1 MVTDN
6 AAKMIHWDQCGPPLV
21 SAVIA
26 ATIKALAPTQ
36 KSEKSWVKWTSIAT
50 HAIPRIIQAH
60 QTIVQFP
67 IAQLIEQSSRMAD
80 MRVNKNRGRRA
91 DGERG
96 MIDGRMRNLWF
107 FSETSWR

>member
-1 MVTDN
+1 
-6 AAKMIHWDQCGPPLV
+6 MIHWDQCGPPLV
-21 SAVIA
+21 RAVIA

-80 MRVNKNRGRRA
+80 MRVNEKIVAGAQIERGR
-91 DGERG
+91 
-96 MIDGRMRNLWF
+96 IDGRTMNLWF
-107 FSETSWR
+107 SSETS